1 MWGRKSWNESSQAFD
16 QVGRALAEAIIKA
29 GKGLGYTRMRLD
41 TVPFMK
47 EAINL
52 YTSLGFKQ
60 IESYRYNPI
69 EGATCMELALD

>member
-1 MWGRKSWNESSQAFD
+1 
-16 QVGRALAEAIIKA
+16 
-29 GKGLGYTRMRLD
+29 MRLD

-60 IESYRYNPI
+60 IESYRCNPI
-69 EGATCMELALD
+69 ERATCMELALD